1 MGRRN
6 QLTIVNQCKTE
17 STGIEKKRYIKVVDS
32 IRTVDEYNNNNNNNN
47 NSIIIIIII
56 IILISV

>member
-32 IRTVDEYNNNNNNNN
+32 IRTVDEYNNNNNK
-47 NSIIIIIII
+47 
-56 IILISV
+56 